1 MVFNQYKVG
10 YALLDHPDLERQVQQ
25 RKTQM

>member
-10 YALLDHPDLERQVQQ
+10 YALLDHPDLERQVQR